1 MRALSAQIST
11 TGDYHRPAAAQLK
24 GLHIM
29 TDDPSN
35 VSLVFTTDR
44 STALQHRMNNTSD
57 MIFDLLRARGLVS
70 QASLMS
76 QRLLSSDGQHA
87 EVKLHATLMN
97 TKYSRNR
104 VDGRFEERRS
114 AERETFDASPLME
127 RFGQIDFGQVR
138 LQELQLS
145 CLDEMGDDGYY
156 RSLASVPL

>member
-1 MRALSAQIST
+1 MGKALSAQIST
-11 TGDYHRPAAAQLK
+11 TADYQRPAAAHLK

-29 TDDPSN
+29 GDDPSN

-57 MIFDLLRARGLVS
+57 MIFDLPRARGLVS

-97 TKYSRNR
+97 TKYSKAQWR
-104 VDGRFEERRS
+104 ETERGERDHRG
-114 AERETFDASPLME
+114 ERETFDASALME
-127 RFGQIDFGQVR
+127 RFGR
-138 LQELQLS
+138 
-145 CLDEMGDDGYY
+145 
-156 RSLASVPL
+156 

>member
-1 MRALSAQIST
+1 M
-11 TGDYHRPAAAQLK
+11 G

-97 TKYSRNR
+97 TKYSRSNR
-104 VDGRFEERRS
+104 REDGSRYG
-114 AERETFDASPLME
+114 ERETFDAGVLME
-127 RFGQIDFGQVR
+127 
-138 LQELQLS
+138 
-145 CLDEMGDDGYY
+145 
-156 RSLASVPL
+156 